1 MGALVLLIISILV
14 QYSLSL
20 RYRVVFMLLDEMV
33 DRQWIEK

>member
-20 RYRVVFMLLDEMV
+20 RYRVVVMLLDEMV
-33 DRQWIEK
+33 DRQWVEK